1 MNEEKKD
8 SVTAASLKLLY
19 LLIGFQSLEWYTG
32 FRSWMPKLVPF
43 GAVIPIFGWAHQVD
57 PLVVPPPPEED
68 EDVIARAKVV
78 QFWTSARH
86 AGQDVLTTGY
96 LKITEIPRNQDV
108 ISSFEFLNSIRQ
120 FM

>member
-43 GAVIPIFGWAHQVD
+43 GAVIPIFG
-57 PLVVPPPPEED
+57 
-68 EDVIARAKVV
+68 
-78 QFWTSARH
+78 
-86 AGQDVLTTGY
+86 
-96 LKITEIPRNQDV
+96 
-108 ISSFEFLNSIRQ
+108 
-120 FM
+120 